1 MLVADIVADLVVCEL
16 QVVVFDRGGVREY
29 VGVPVFVFVFA
40 VVFEG
45 LVVAVDVLE
54 DVLVAVVVRVM
65 RGVTVCLAE
74 FENEGEEELVF
85 DAPVER
91 EFVLLAVGVLDC
103 LVETVFVG
111 EALVVFELLTL
122 PVVVREIN
130 GDRVDL

>member
-1 MLVADIVADLVVCEL
+1 M
-16 QVVVFDRGGVREY
+16 VVFDRGGVREY
-29 VGVPVFVFVFA
+29 VGVPVFVLVFA
-40 VVFEG
+40 VVLEG

-54 DVLVAVVVRVM
+54 DVLVVVVVFVTG
-65 RGVTVCLAE
+65 GVTVCLAD
-74 FENEGEEELVF
+74 FENEDEEELVF

-103 LVETVFVG
+103 LVDTVFVG